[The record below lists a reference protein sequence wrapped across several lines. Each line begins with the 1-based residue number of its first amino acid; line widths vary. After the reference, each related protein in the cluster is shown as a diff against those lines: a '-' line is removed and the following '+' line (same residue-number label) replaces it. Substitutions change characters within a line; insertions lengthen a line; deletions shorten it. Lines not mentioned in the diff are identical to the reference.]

1 MGVHEIREEVGVGE
15 ARKEVIEDGTGSPNV
30 VEEGEAGTMSET

>member
-15 ARKEVIEDGTGSPNV
+15 ARKEVTEDGIGSPNV